1 MKFQEE
7 IIKAQQEQ
15 ILHQNLMMS
24 NSDESI
30 MLKSFQECLFGSP
43 NKEEFEKS
51 WSSDLQAK
59 FN

>member
-30 MLKSFQECLFGSP
+30 MLKSFQECLFGSS